1 MRTALAHV
9 MARDDPPGNCVRLP
23 VRRSL
28 GWPTWLTVLLC
39 GAIAGRVL
47 AQADGSLRWAS
58 KMASTRG
65 YVYSSPAVGADGTIF
80 VGVEIDSTPQD
91 GLLQAV
97 NGKDGSIKWTFRTR
111 QWVDSAP
118 AIGADGTVYFGCW
131 NGNLY
136 AVNGATG
143 LEKWKLSVG
152 AIVISSPAVGP
163 DGTLY
168 IGSDD
173 HGLHAVSK
181 DGVER
186 WKFLARNSIE
196 SSPAVAADGTI

>member
-1 MRTALAHV
+1 
-9 MARDDPPGNCVRLP
+9 MARADPPGKCSGLP

-28 GWPTWLTVLLC
+28 GWPTWLTLLLC
-39 GAIAGRVL
+39 GAIAGRL
-47 AQADGSLRWAS
+47 CAQADGSLRWAS

-91 GLLQAV
+91 GMLQAV

-131 NGNLY
+131 NGNL
-136 AVNGATG
+136 
-143 LEKWKLSVG
+143 
-152 AIVISSPAVGP
+152 
-163 DGTLY
+163 
-168 IGSDD
+168 
-173 HGLHAVSK
+173 
-181 DGVER
+181 
-186 WKFLARNSIE
+186 
-196 SSPAVAADGTI
+196 